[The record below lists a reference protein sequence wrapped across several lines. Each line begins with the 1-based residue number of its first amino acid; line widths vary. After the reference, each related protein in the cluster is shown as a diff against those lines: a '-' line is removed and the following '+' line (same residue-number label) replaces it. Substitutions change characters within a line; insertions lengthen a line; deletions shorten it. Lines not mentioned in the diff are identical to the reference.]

1 MPRKASSKSV
11 PKKERGGFKHGGMPH
26 QGYPMDSSC
35 AEMACKHGGMAHK
48 RGLGGDILGGLGN
61 MFLPGVG
68 GHLGRGVG
76 DAIGSLFGFKHG
88 GMPKKQMGCK

>member
-11 PKKERGGFKHGGMPH
+11 PKKERGGYK
-26 QGYPMDSSC
+26 Q
-35 AEMACKHGGMAHK
+35 GGMAHK